1 MTVRKRKTSLF
12 LWSTC
17 PTPRKITHFWQHLL
31 VRTLNIIGCFL
42 CSLSTFKFI
51 ILLFRKIMIANSL
64 KATRDDKW
72 ESKQNGGTE
81 TIIYIKLLSVVSRKM
96 KREGCF
102 IGLTQGVSNITLFFH
117 IYFTLKL
124 NNSIIELNLF

>member
-1 MTVRKRKTSLF
+1 
-12 LWSTC
+12 
-17 PTPRKITHFWQHLL
+17 
-31 VRTLNIIGCFL
+31 
-42 CSLSTFKFI
+42 
-51 ILLFRKIMIANSL
+51 MIANSL

-102 IGLTQGVSNITLFFH
+102 IGQTWHLQYSAIFSSVF
-117 IYFTLKL
+117 YAK
-124 NNSIIELNLF
+124 IE